1 MSGALTDPL
10 DDSEL
15 DELHELLLSRFE
27 DSELLLDA
35 VHGLLAAV
43 AIGPDAVAP
52 SEWIPLVI
60 EDDKPFEDTEQAE
73 RMLRLLLRLYN
84 GVVRDLDRL
93 VFEPILGQIENE
105 DGEPTLT
112 ARGWCEGFAL
122 GVDLRGEQWEARM
135 QSDPRLLAELGPII
149 RLAEDE
155 GVFASDD
162 GEDAPPLSEAEYEDA
177 MNQIGRAVLDVQ
189 SYWRE
194 HPIGEEEIPPEQ
206 PAAPTSRRIP
216 RWRGGRSLH

>member
-10 DDSEL
+10 DDTEL
-15 DELHELLLSRFE
+15 DELHELLLARFE

-93 VFEPILGQIENE
+93 VFEPILGQIETE
-105 DGEPTLT
+105 DGEPALS

-122 GVDLRGEQWEARM
+122 GVDLRADPWEARM
-135 QSDPRLLAELGPII
+135 KSDPRLLELLAPIVQ
-149 RLAEDE
+149 LAEDE
-155 GVFASDD
+155 GVFSSED
-162 GEDAPPLSEAEYEDA
+162 GEETPPLSEAEYEDA

-189 SYWRE
+189 TYWRE
-194 HPIGEEEIPPEQ
+194 NPIEDEPVTMDE
-206 PAAPTSRRIP
+206 AATSARKIP
-216 RWRGGRSLH
+216 RLRGGKSLH